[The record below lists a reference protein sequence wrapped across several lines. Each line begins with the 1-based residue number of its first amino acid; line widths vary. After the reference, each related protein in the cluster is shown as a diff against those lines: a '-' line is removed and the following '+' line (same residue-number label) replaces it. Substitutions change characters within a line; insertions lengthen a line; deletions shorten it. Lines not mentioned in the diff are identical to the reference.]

1 MGVDW
6 RGRSRH
12 QEPVLLGVRLLMSYE
27 VEQRE
32 RAMAS
37 LKELLNKVPARVTN
51 AGVMETRAWV
61 QARQEAEK
69 LMKKRG
75 VTTAELLGMADRLK

>member
-1 MGVDW
+1 
-6 RGRSRH
+6 
-12 QEPVLLGVRLLMSYE
+12 MSYE
-27 VEQRE
+27 AEQRE
-32 RAMAS
+32 RAVAS

>member
-1 MGVDW
+1 
-6 RGRSRH
+6 
-12 QEPVLLGVRLLMSYE
+12 
-27 VEQRE
+27 
-32 RAMAS
+32 MAS

>member
-1 MGVDW
+1 
-6 RGRSRH
+6 
-12 QEPVLLGVRLLMSYE
+12 MSYE

>member
-1 MGVDW
+1 
-6 RGRSRH
+6 
-12 QEPVLLGVRLLMSYE
+12 MSYE
-27 VEQRE
+27 AEQRE
-32 RAMAS
+32 RAVAS
-37 LKELLNKVPARVTN
+37 LKQLINKVPARVTN

-69 LMKKRG
+69 LLKKRG

>member
-1 MGVDW
+1 
-6 RGRSRH
+6 
-12 QEPVLLGVRLLMSYE
+12 MSYE

-32 RAMAS
+32 RAMAR
-37 LKELLNKVPARVTN
+37 LKEIINKVPARVTN

>member
-1 MGVDW
+1 
-6 RGRSRH
+6 
-12 QEPVLLGVRLLMSYE
+12 MSYE
-27 VEQRE
+27 AEQRE
-32 RAMAS
+32 RAVAS
-37 LKELLNKVPARVTN
+37 LKQLINKVPTRVTN

-69 LMKKRG
+69 LLKKRG